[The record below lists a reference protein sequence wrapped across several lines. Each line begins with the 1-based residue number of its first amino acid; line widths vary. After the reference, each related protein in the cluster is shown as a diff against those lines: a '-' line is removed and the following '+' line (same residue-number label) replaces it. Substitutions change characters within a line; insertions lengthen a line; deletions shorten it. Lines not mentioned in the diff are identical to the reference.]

1 MQVQEL
7 MNRVVRTCHEGDSLE
22 HATRTM
28 WECDVGCLVVTD
40 AEQRPVGII
49 TDRDVL
55 MAAFRRKIALSAG
68 TVRSAMSTNVRTVG
82 PSCSLYQLEL
92 LMQAARI
99 RRVPVIDGDGRLI
112 GIIGLGDLAQYSQW
126 TANHL
131 MGVHGLARTLWAVTE
146 SGSRNGTQAA
156 E

>member
-1 MQVQEL
+1 MKVQEL
-7 MNRVVRTCHEGDSLE
+7 MNRVVRTCSEGDSLE
-22 HATRTM
+22 QAARTM

-40 AEQRPVGII
+40 AEQRPIGIL

-55 MAAFRRKIALSAG
+55 MAAFRRGIALSEG
-68 TVRSAMSTNVRTVG
+68 RVQSAMTTNVRTVG
-82 PSCSLYQLEL
+82 PNCTLHELER

-99 RRVPVIDGDGRLI
+99 RRVPVVDEGGRLI

-131 MGVHGLARTLWAVTE
+131 MGVHGLAKTLWAVTE
-146 SGSRNGTQAA
+146 AATGTRTAA